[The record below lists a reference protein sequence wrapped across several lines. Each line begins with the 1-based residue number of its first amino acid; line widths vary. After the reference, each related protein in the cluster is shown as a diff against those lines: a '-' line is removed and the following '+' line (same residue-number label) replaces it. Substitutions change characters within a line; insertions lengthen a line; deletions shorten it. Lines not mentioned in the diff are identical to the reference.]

1 MKSKKLFS
9 RLFPTYFIISLL
21 GIVILI
27 FITRFTLRNFY
38 FQETKKNLIQKANL
52 IKPEIIKSL
61 TLDDQ
66 DSINHTIKRYADFS
80 EDRMTIILTDGTVV
94 GDSKFNYQKMEN
106 HKNREEVI
114 VALRGEL
121 GESMRHSPTLNE
133 THLYIALPLYDVN
146 KKIIGVL
153 RNAVSVDYLKVTL
166 RLLIEK
172 VAIWGLLLL
181 IILTYLIYIQA
192 KKISAPLEELKR
204 QVGDFARGDFLTTIE
219 VTDDST
225 EEVSALAKEIGA
237 MSKKL
242 KTQLDKINKQRNE
255 QLAVFTSMLEGVITI
270 YPDLN
275 IYHINN
281 SALRLFN
288 YTKTPGT
295 FKGIPLMDVV
305 QNDDVYELAK
315 DLILENK
322 TIEKEIVH
330 SNGKVLNIHGT
341 ILQSNET
348 GMIGGVLV
356 FNDVTKMRELENHRT
371 EFVANVSHELKTP
384 LTAIQGYLETLSD
397 VDDEK
402 TRNKFLGIMSN
413 HSNRLKTII
422 NDLLALSSIE
432 KDSEVGDLK
441 LDFTEISPLV
451 ENIINL
457 CQDSAIKK
465 NISILFNR
473 LDIKLALN
481 PPLFE
486 QALINLLDNAIK
498 YGPKNSQVIVDI
510 SIQNSHIE
518 LAIQDFGQGIAEEH
532 HDRLFERFYSVDKAR
547 SRELGG
553 SGLGLSIVKH
563 IVLSHHGSIRV
574 ESEVG
579 KGSRFVISLPWHN
592 L

>member
-592 L
+592 M